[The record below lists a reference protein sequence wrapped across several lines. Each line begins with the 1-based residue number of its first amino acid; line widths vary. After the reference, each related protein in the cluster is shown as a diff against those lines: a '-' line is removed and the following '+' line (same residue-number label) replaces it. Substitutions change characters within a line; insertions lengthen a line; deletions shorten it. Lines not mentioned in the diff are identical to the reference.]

1 MAEERDR
8 TGDPA
13 ETASRDPSETETPL
27 RRAIGTRLLF
37 LFVLG
42 DMLGGGIYTL
52 VGKVGAE
59 TGGAIW
65 VAFLAAFVLAGLT
78 AFAYAELVTKYPQA
92 AGTALYA
99 DRAFGIPFLTFM
111 VGFAVMASGVTSAG
125 TLARG
130 FGGDYL
136 SAFVDLPIA
145 LVALVFIVLIAL
157 INLRGILESVAANAA
172 FTLIEVAGLLLIVVI
187 GALALGAGEAEP
199 ARVLEFKSGTSPV
212 VAVLAGTGLAF
223 YALIGFED
231 SVNVAEET
239 RDPRRAFPRALF
251 GGLVVAGLIYVLV
264 ALTASMVVDT
274 ARLAGSDGPL
284 LEVVRV
290 GAPSVPPTLFAGIA
304 LFAVANS
311 ALINMVMASRL
322 VYGMADRGL
331 VPRVFGRLLPG
342 RRTPWAAIA
351 FTTLLAG
358 ILIVT
363 GDLEDLA
370 DTTVMLLLVVF
381 VVVNVSV
388 LVLRRDRVEHDHFRA
403 PAVFP
408 VLGAIAAAALIV
420 QNDGAVFLR
429 AGIILL
435 VGVALWA
442 INRLVGGRSG
452 GELDADRLEDSPSG

>member
-78 AFAYAELVTKYPQA
+78 AFAYVELVTKYPQA

-199 ARVLEFKSGTSPV
+199 ARVLEFKPGTSPV

-239 RDPRRAFPRALF
+239 RNPRRAFPRALF
-251 GGLVVAGLIYVLV
+251 GGLVVAGVIYVLV

-290 GAPSVPPTLFAGIA
+290 GAPAVPPTLFAGIA

-331 VPRVFGRLLPG
+331 VPRVFARLLPG

-388 LVLRRDRVEHDHFRA
+388 LVLRRDRVEHEHFRA
-403 PAVFP
+403 PAVLP
-408 VLGAIAAAALIV
+408 VLGAIAAAVLIV

-442 INRLVGGRSG
+442 INRLVGGRGG
-452 GELDADRLEDSPSG
+452 GELGAERLGGSSSG